1 MAGNSSAP
9 EQDFTDKQTG
19 NSLACRLTCLVV
31 THVHGVTAVPLRSRE
46 F

>member
-1 MAGNSSAP
+1 MAGSSSAHEP
-9 EQDFTDKQTG
+9 DFTDERTG